1 MEKKRVVITGL
12 GVVHSLGEDI
22 QTFWNNIKEG
32 KNGIKA
38 ITKFDTTEFSTKVG
52 AQIENFDPL
61 VCIDRKEA
69 KRMDL
74 FTQYAVVATE
84 QAVKMSGLDF
94 TTMDPF
100 RAGVIIGSGI
110 GGMETLEDNCRV
122 LFDKGPK
129 KVSPFFVPM
138 MIGNIASGQVAIRYG
153 VKGYNACVVTAC
165 ASANHSI
172 GDSMRIIQNG
182 TADVMITGGSEA
194 SLTPLAYAGFCSMRA
209 TSTNEDPSTASRPFD
224 KNRDGFVM
232 GEGAGIL
239 ILEERE
245 HAIKRGANILAE
257 IVGYGATCDAYHITA
272 PDPEG
277 TACSMCLKMALDD
290 AGITP
295 DMIGYINAHGTSTPL
310 NDPLES
316 RSIAK
321 VFGDKVPVS
330 STKSMTGHLLGAAG
344 GIEAIISIM
353 AIKDSFLPPT
363 INLKEQDPE
372 CTLDYVPN
380 EGRNK
385 NIDYALSNALGFG
398 GHNGV
403 VVLRSMNKE
412 EASTLVKTI
421 VLRLLYYKMVV

>member
-403 VVLRSMNKE
+403 VVFKKHE
-412 EASTLVKTI
+412 
-421 VLRLLYYKMVV
+421 

>member
-129 KVSPFFVPM
+129 KVSSFFVPM

-277 TACSMCLKMALDD
+277 TAGSMCLKMALDD

-316 RSIAK
+316 RSIAE

-403 VVLRSMNKE
+403 VVFKKHE
-412 EASTLVKTI
+412 
-421 VLRLLYYKMVV
+421 

>member
-277 TACSMCLKMALDD
+277 TAGSMCLKMALDD

-316 RSIAK
+316 RSIAE

-403 VVLRSMNKE
+403 VVFKKHE
-412 EASTLVKTI
+412 
-421 VLRLLYYKMVV
+421 